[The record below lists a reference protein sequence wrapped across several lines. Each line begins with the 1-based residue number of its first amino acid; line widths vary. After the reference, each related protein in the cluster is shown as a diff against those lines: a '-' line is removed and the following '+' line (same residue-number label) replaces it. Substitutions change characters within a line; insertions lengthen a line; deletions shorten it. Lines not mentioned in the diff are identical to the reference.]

1 MMVARGAGLGTA
13 LQLGRVGCGA
23 VYLSAGWDACAAL
36 TKFALNS
43 GSRLQ
48 VSVQPH
54 LPQMALCL
62 CWEVVCWEV
71 VEKNVPA
78 SSLIFGEF
86 PQHSL
91 KSL

>member
-1 MMVARGAGLGTA
+1 MMMARGAGLGTA

-23 VYLSAGWDACAAL
+23 VHLSAGWDACAAL

-62 CWEVVCWEV
+62 CWEVV
-71 VEKNVPA
+71 EKNVPA